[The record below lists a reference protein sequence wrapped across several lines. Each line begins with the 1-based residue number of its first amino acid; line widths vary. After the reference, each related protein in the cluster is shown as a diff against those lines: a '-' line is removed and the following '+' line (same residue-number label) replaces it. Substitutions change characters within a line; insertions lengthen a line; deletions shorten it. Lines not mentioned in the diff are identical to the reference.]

1 MNAVNY
7 DAEAA
12 KLIGEL
18 KKRGAR
24 PKLLLHA
31 CCAPCASACVERVKE
46 AFDTTLFFYN
56 PNMDGKEEYDK
67 RAAELLRL
75 AEYFSVKAVIADFLP
90 EEFFAAS
97 KGLEKEPERGA
108 RCDRCFYLRL
118 SETVRAAKSG
128 GYDYFATTL
137 TLSPLKNSA
146 AVNSAG
152 FSAERNFGV
161 KYLPT
166 DFKKRNGYLRSLEL
180 SRELGLYR
188 QSYCGCVFS
197 KNARTDTE
205 NAEIN
210 HD

>member
-12 KLIGEL
+12 KFIGEL
-18 KKRGAR
+18 TAKGER

-31 CCAPCASACVERVKE
+31 CCAPCASACAERVKE

-75 AEYFSVKAVIADFLP
+75 ADFFSVKAVIADFRP
-90 EEFFAAS
+90 EEFFAAA
-97 KGLEKEPERGA
+97 KGLEEELERGA

-118 SETVRAAKSG
+118 SQTARVAKSG

-146 AVNSAG
+146 AVNAAG
-152 FSAERNFGV
+152 FSAERDFGV
-161 KYLPT
+161 KYFPT

-197 KNARTDTE
+197 KNAQKG
-205 NAEIN
+205 AE
-210 HD
+210 